1 MRTLSAITLLTATQA
16 LRPLAPLR
24 KLTSKLRKA
33 PVVQAAPS
41 GASLK
46 PYLSQL
52 IEGED
57 LNKDDAKG
65 LFGAFLD
72 GSASPEQVAAVLC
85 CLRQKGETP
94 DEIAGAAEAMRAACV
109 PVKTQGTLLDIVGTG
124 GDGACTINLST
135 CSAILAAACGAK
147 VTKCGNRSV
156 SSACGATQRMDG

>member
-1 MRTLSAITLLTATQA
+1 MRTLSAITLLTAAQA

-57 LNKDDAKG
+57 LDKDVQAEILIALG
-65 LFGAFLD
+65 RISVHAEE
-72 GSASPEQVAAVLC
+72 SAEVLREY
-85 CLRQKGETP
+85 LRAPSQ
-94 DEIAGAAEAMRAACV
+94 DLA
-109 PVKTQGTLLDIVGTG
+109 Q
-124 GDGACTINLST
+124 
-135 CSAILAAACGAK
+135 SAILGLGLLGDEASWDTLHALL
-147 VTKCGNRSV
+147 VDDIHDLVNNL
-156 SSACGATQRMDG
+156 DE